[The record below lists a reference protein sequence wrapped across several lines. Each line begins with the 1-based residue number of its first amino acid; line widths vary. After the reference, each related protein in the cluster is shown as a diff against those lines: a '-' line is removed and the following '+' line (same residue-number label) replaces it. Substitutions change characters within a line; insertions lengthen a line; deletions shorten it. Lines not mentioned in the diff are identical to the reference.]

1 MLRNTKDLK
10 NFSVWAT
17 DGEIGHV
24 KDMYFDDEAWVVRYF
39 VAETGTWLSSRKV
52 LVSPLSVRRLDWPE
66 KILPVSLTKLQVESS
81 PNIDTDKPVTRQH
94 EVQYLGYYGHP
105 YYWGGTG
112 LWGDAMYPNG
122 DSTAYD
128 SDGPNWVGRQRVD
141 EANLAA
147 ERALHRND
155 DPHLRSCDFVH
166 GYHVEANDGEIGHVS
181 SFLVDEDSWAIR
193 YLIVNTSNWWIGHK
207 VLIAPPW
214 ITGVH
219 WFEKSISVDLS
230 RNAVKASPGYD
241 PSSRM
246 DRAWEDNL
254 HKHFGSHRL

>member
-1 MLRNTKDLK
+1 
-10 NFSVWAT
+10 
-17 DGEIGHV
+17 
-24 KDMYFDDEAWVVRYF
+24 
-39 VAETGTWLSSRKV
+39 
-52 LVSPLSVRRLDWPE
+52 
-66 KILPVSLTKLQVESS
+66 
-81 PNIDTDKPVTRQH
+81 
-94 EVQYLGYYGHP
+94 
-105 YYWGGTG
+105 
-112 LWGDAMYPNG
+112 
-122 DSTAYD
+122 
-128 SDGPNWVGRQRVD
+128 
-141 EANLAA
+141 
-147 ERALHRND
+147 
-155 DPHLRSCDFVH
+155 VH